1 MAINACKT
9 SNAHEFIME
18 LPQDYDTHVGNR
30 GTSLSGGQKQRLA
43 IARAIIK
50 DPPILILDEATSAL
64 DTRSEAI
71 VQHALDAAGNN
82 RTTISI
88 SHRLA
93 TTKSS
98 DQIVV
103 MRNGSIAELG
113 THQSLLSDKDG
124 TYRRLWNAQ
133 EITPAHNPNHEEEE
147 NHNNL
152 LLGANTTSTT
162 RMQDV
167 IIESISDQEA
177 SDNQVIGLPKVIWAI
192 LSDQKRYW
200 WAYFL
205 LVGASIIGGWLKT
218 FHNLIMR
225 LT

>member
-9 SNAHEFIME
+9 SNAHDFIME
-18 LPQDYDTHVGNR
+18 LPQGYDTPVGNR

-71 VQHALDAAGNN
+71 VQQALDAAGNN

-113 THQSLLSDKDG
+113 THQSLLRENNG
-124 TYRRLWNAQ
+124 FYHRLWKAQ
-133 EITPAHNPNHEEEE
+133 EIISSHNPSHEDEE
-147 NHNNL
+147 NHDVL
-152 LLGANTTSTT
+152 HLEANTTSPT
-162 RMQDV
+162 RIHNV

-177 SDNQVIGLPKVIWAI
+177 SGHQVIGLPKVIWSI
-192 LSDQKRYW
+192 LSDQKHYW
-200 WAYFL
+200 WAYL
-205 LVGASIIGGWLKT
+205 LLIGASIIGG
-218 FHNLIMR
+218 
-225 LT
+225 